1 MSANERRMQMLELLC
16 ERRFETIENLMFEFN
31 ASRSTIK
38 RDVQT
43 LMLSYPV
50 YTVQG
55 NGGGVSVVDG
65 YYFGRKYLNEEQ
77 TLLLENLSK
86 GLTGKDLATMQR
98 ILQSFALPKRGS
110 K

>member
-55 NGGGVSVVDG
+55 NGGGVCVVDG

>member
-43 LMLSYPV
+43 LMLSYPI

-55 NGGGVSVVDG
+55 NGGGVRVVDG
-65 YYFGRKYLNEEQ
+65 YYLGRKYLNEEQ
-77 TLLLENLSK
+77 TLLLEKLSN
-86 GLTGKDLATMQR
+86 GLSGKDFATMQS
-98 ILQSFALPKRGS
+98 ILKTFAAPKRGS